1 VIAQDGVTTAQA
13 ALAWVIAQDGVTT
26 VIPGAR
32 SAAQA
37 RANAAAGAMY
47 DVGTGLAT
55 GALDIYDRYFREAI
69 SSALVRKGA
78 TPSPTAARRRMSLS
92 GIVGHCHFGPQA

>member
-1 VIAQDGVTTAQA
+1 MPDGVTTAQA

-26 VIPGAR
+26 AIPGAH

-47 DVGTGLAT
+47 DVGTELAT

-69 SSALVRKGA
+69 HPRW
-78 TPSPTAARRRMSLS
+78 
-92 GIVGHCHFGPQA
+92 

>member
-1 VIAQDGVTTAQA
+1 MLPMLSSEDSRRPGVQR
-13 ALAWVIAQDGVTT
+13 
-26 VIPGAR
+26 PGARRRPHGYPRCR

-55 GALDIYDRYFREAI
+55 GALDTYDRYFRVAI
-69 SSALVRKGA
+69 HPRW
-78 TPSPTAARRRMSLS
+78 
-92 GIVGHCHFGPQA
+92 